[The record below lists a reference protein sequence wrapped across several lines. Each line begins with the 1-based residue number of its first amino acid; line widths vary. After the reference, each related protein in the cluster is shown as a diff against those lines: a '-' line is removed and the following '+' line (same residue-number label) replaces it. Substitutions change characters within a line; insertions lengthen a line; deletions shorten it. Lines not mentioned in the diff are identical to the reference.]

1 VARRERKY
9 TLDANLYIRAFRD
22 SAANA
27 ELRLFHTAFAPFE
40 YLSAVVVQ
48 ELRAGARRSAAA
60 EQLERSLCAPFER
73 SGRILAPTY
82 AAWKRSGAVL
92 AALAEREGLDVA
104 RVPKGFANDVLL
116 AVTCREA
123 GVTLVTANRR
133 DFERI
138 ARVAPFEF
146 VAPWPAPTS

>member
-1 VARRERKY
+1 MARRERKY

-22 SAANA
+22 PAANA

-48 ELRAGARRSAAA
+48 ELRAGARGAGAA
-60 EQLERSLCAPFER
+60 EKLERDLFAPFER
-73 SGRILAPTY
+73 SGRVITPSY
-82 AAWKRSGAVL
+82 AAWRRSGVVL
-92 AALAEREGLDVA
+92 AALGAREGLDVG
-104 RVPKGFANDVLL
+104 RVSNGFANDVLL

-146 VAPWPAPTS
+146 VDPWPVPSQ